1 MYTFNVR
8 VYGVLLDVTKTAILV
23 SDEKHHNRHITKF
36 VGGGLE
42 FGEGTMEALKR
53 EFKEELDIEVDVL
66 EHFYTTDFFV
76 SSAFNDDSQV
86 ISIYYWVT
94 SNELDKV
101 KADGLQDKV
110 EELVNGG
117 QLLRWLPI
125 SKINQTEFTFPID
138 KKVAT
143 LLQQYFQS

>member
-1 MYTFNVR
+1 MHTFNVR
-8 VYGVLLDVTKTAILV
+8 VYGILLNETKTAILV

-42 FGEGTMEALKR
+42 FGEGTKEAVKR
-53 EFKEELDIEVDVL
+53 EFSEELDIQVNVL

-86 ISIYYWVT
+86 ISIYYWVE
-94 SNELDKV
+94 SIELLKIKISGV
-101 KADGLQDKV
+101 HDKV
-110 EELVNGG
+110 EKLENGG

-125 SKINQTEFTFPID
+125 DKINVTEFTFPID
-138 KKVAT
+138 KKVST
-143 LLQQYFQS
+143 LLQQYFQT

>member
-1 MYTFNVR
+1 MQIFNVR
-8 VYGVLLDVTKTAILV
+8 VYGILLNEAKTAILV

-42 FGEGTMEALKR
+42 FGEGTREALIR

-86 ISIYYWVT
+86 ISIYYWVK
-94 SNELDKV
+94 SNELDKI
-101 KADGLQDKV
+101 KADGLQDKI
-110 EELVNGG
+110 EALANGG

-125 SKINQTEFTFPID
+125 HKINEAEFTFPID
-138 KKVAT
+138 KKIAN
-143 LLQQYFQS
+143 LLQQYF